1 MNTPFTYIQ
10 IWLSQRSEV
19 TLLRGYGPNVPV
31 ELIERLCRAFAELR
45 AMNDAGAIA
54 YPYSTR
60 ELVNVVVHVQAYVHI
75 ASQHFAS
82 HDNAS
87 SVPLVAGSGQPQ
99 RQRRPPFLGHAL
111 AGLGQTK
118 AALASL
124 GVWPSIHD
132 LVFMHTC
139 IFDRLRTPRMVSLL
153 CL

>member
-1 MNTPFTYIQ
+1 MLTTLCPLHRFCFFAYEHPFTYIQ

-19 TLLRGYGPNVPV
+19 TLLRGYGPTVPV

-75 ASQHFAS
+75 TSQHFAS

-87 SVPLVAGSGQPQ
+87 SVPLVAGIGQPQ
-99 RQRRPPFLGHAL
+99 RQRRPLFLGR
-111 AGLGQTK
+111 AGRPWPDKGSTGFLG
-118 AALASL
+118 
-124 GVWPSIHD
+124 GVAKHSRSSFHGH
-132 LVFMHTC
+132 MH
-139 IFDRLRTPRMVSLL
+139 F
-153 CL
+153 